1 MFFLKRRKP
10 KAPKAVVKEEEA
22 PFEIPAILRFERS
35 VGTEEIKRAESE
47 LRVLSVEREALGE
60 VLTRIFEAAAS
71 GRITSEER
79 DKLIAKYKEQLSR
92 LDSTIQHSERILS
105 LHKLEEARAELIKMF
120 QTKFVEIN
128 SKIEEIRKKL
138 GLEVKA
144 AAEVPIAPAPPAP
157 PKKEVKPPPP
167 KKEAA
172 EPVRRRSKADEEL
185 ERLREDLQKELE
197 KLEQMELEV

>member
-1 MFFLKRRKP
+1 M
-10 KAPKAVVKEEEA
+10 
-22 PFEIPAILRFERS
+22 PAILRFERS
-35 VGTEEIKRAESE
+35 VGAEEIKRAESE
-47 LRVLSVEREALGE
+47 LRVLGVEREALGE

-79 DKLIAKYKEQLSR
+79 DKLVSKYKEQLSR
-92 LDSTIQHSERILS
+92 LDSTIQHSERLIS

-128 SKIEEIRKKL
+128 SKIEDIRRKL

-144 AAEVPIAPAPPAP
+144 ATEVELAPTPPP

-167 KKEAA
+167 KKAA

-197 KLEQMELEV
+197 KLEQMELEM

>member
-1 MFFLKRRKP
+1 MFFLKRK
-10 KAPKAVVKEEEA
+10 KTEAAGAAVRGELS
-22 PFEIPAILRFERS
+22 PSFEVPTILRFERS
-35 VGTEEIKRAESE
+35 VGAEEVRRAESE

-71 GRITSEER
+71 GKITSEER
-79 DKLIAKYKEQLSR
+79 DKLVAKYKEQISR
-92 LDSTIQHSERILS
+92 LDSSIQHSERIIS

-128 SKIEEIRKKL
+128 SKIEDIRRKL
-138 GLEVKA
+138 GLEAKA
-144 AAEVPIAPAPPAP
+144 KVEVPLAPS
-157 PKKEVKPPPP
+157 PPPP
-167 KKEAA
+167 RETKPQPPRREAPS
-172 EPVRRRSKADEEL
+172 EPVKRRSKADEEL

>member
-10 KAPKAVVKEEEA
+10 EALKAVLKEEA
-22 PFEIPAILRFERS
+22 PFEMPAILRFERS
-35 VGTEEIKRAESE
+35 VGAEEIKRAESE
-47 LRVLSVEREALGE
+47 LRVLGVEREALGE

-79 DKLIAKYKEQLSR
+79 DKLVSKYKEQLSR
-92 LDSTIQHSERILS
+92 LDSTIQHSERLIS

-128 SKIEEIRKKL
+128 SKIEDIRRKL

-144 AAEVPIAPAPPAP
+144 ATEVELAPTPPP

-167 KKEAA
+167 KKAA

-197 KLEQMELEV
+197 KLEQMELEM

>member
-10 KAPKAVVKEEEA
+10 EAPKAVLKEEA
-22 PFEIPAILRFERS
+22 PFEMPAILRFERS
-35 VGTEEIKRAESE
+35 VGAEEIKRAESE
-47 LRVLSVEREALGE
+47 LRVLGVEREALGE

-79 DKLIAKYKEQLSR
+79 DKLVSKYKEQLSR
-92 LDSTIQHSERILS
+92 LDSTIQHSERLIS

-128 SKIEEIRKKL
+128 SKIEDIRRKL

-144 AAEVPIAPAPPAP
+144 ATEVELAPTPPP

-167 KKEAA
+167 KKAA

-197 KLEQMELEV
+197 KLEQMELEM